1 MLYIGIELGISEIKG
16 ILMEESGEIVR
27 IKLEKIDS
35 ISESEGWLEQNPSD
49 WMGKTIDCI
58 NGLLDEDE
66 KEKVCAIS
74 FTGLSQG
81 VVILDADDNIIR
93 PAILSKDKRTG
104 SETNYLNNV
113 IGQDKVV
120 ELTGNIATTDFTATK
135 LMWIHDNEYENYRK
149 IRKIMFPKDYIQ
161 YLFTGRHVTD
171 YSEASGSLLYDV
183 KNKKWSVEMLHICE
197 IREEWMPDI
206 LESTQRAGYLI
217 PDIAEKLGLN
227 ENCYVTAGA
236 SDKVSKAIGLGIISN
251 GECLIDLGKSAN
263 ILVASDEFRKDK
275 LKALDTFIYA
285 DSKFYLDG
293 KMLSAISCKEWWF
306 DNILTK
312 SEFDD
317 AYEILNQKVLEQK
330 LGDNKLF
337 FLPYL
342 RGEKAPVNDEE
353 TKGAFIGITSETTKE
368 DMLQA
373 IYEGVAF
380 ALKDTIETVKK
391 MGLEIDKITVA
402 GEGAKGNIWKYIL
415 SNVFDSNIDIV
426 EVEQDAAYGAA
437 IISIAADGQYLD
449 IEDAVDNI
457 VHIKNTIILDPDVV
471 EKYKSSYEIFKMIYP
486 SLKNVYKNM

>member
-171 YSEASGSLLYDV
+171 
-183 KNKKWSVEMLHICE
+183 N
-197 IREEWMPDI
+197 
-206 LESTQRAGYLI
+206 
-217 PDIAEKLGLN
+217 
-227 ENCYVTAGA
+227 
-236 SDKVSKAIGLGIISN
+236 
-251 GECLIDLGKSAN
+251 
-263 ILVASDEFRKDK
+263 
-275 LKALDTFIYA
+275 
-285 DSKFYLDG
+285 
-293 KMLSAISCKEWWF
+293 
-306 DNILTK
+306 
-312 SEFDD
+312 
-317 AYEILNQKVLEQK
+317 
-330 LGDNKLF
+330 
-337 FLPYL
+337 
-342 RGEKAPVNDEE
+342 
-353 TKGAFIGITSETTKE
+353 
-368 DMLQA
+368 
-373 IYEGVAF
+373 
-380 ALKDTIETVKK
+380 
-391 MGLEIDKITVA
+391 
-402 GEGAKGNIWKYIL
+402 
-415 SNVFDSNIDIV
+415 
-426 EVEQDAAYGAA
+426 
-437 IISIAADGQYLD
+437 
-449 IEDAVDNI
+449 
-457 VHIKNTIILDPDVV
+457 
-471 EKYKSSYEIFKMIYP
+471 
-486 SLKNVYKNM
+486 